1 MNVVLIVPYNLV
13 MQNEIWSRET
23 IPFLWTKNYTTFF
36 LHREKCSTF
45 RVKFSILLFEIL
57 FTDKNKQKSMVKT

>member
-1 MNVVLIVPYNLV
+1 MKFDQEKQFHFFGQKI
-13 MQNEIWSRET
+13 
-23 IPFLWTKNYTTFF
+23 IPLFF